1 MQAMTNEFQI
11 LSQFLDSFEGET
23 EGRAAHNLSD
33 DEKGLLTRIA
43 DGSSTSSD
51 RDAAVA
57 VLVENRTAMEFLASL
72 LRSEAE

>member
-23 EGRAAHNLSD
+23 EGRAAHDLSN

-72 LRSEAE
+72 LRSGAE

>member
-23 EGRAAHNLSD
+23 EGRAAHDLSD

-57 VLVENRTAMEFLASL
+57 VLVENRTAMEFLAGL

>member
-23 EGRAAHNLSD
+23 EGRAALDLSD
-33 DEKGLLTRIA
+33 AEKGLLTRIA
-43 DGSSTSSD
+43 DGSSTNSD
-51 RDAAVA
+51 RHAAVA